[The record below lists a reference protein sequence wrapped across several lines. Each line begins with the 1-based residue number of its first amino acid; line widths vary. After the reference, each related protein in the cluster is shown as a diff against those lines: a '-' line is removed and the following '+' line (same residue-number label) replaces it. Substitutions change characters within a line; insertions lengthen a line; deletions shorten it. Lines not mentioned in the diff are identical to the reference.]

1 MIIILKAKVGCH
13 NNIVAR
19 VVLSSSSSSS
29 RKGNKKENKNKKSE
43 KKSGQEEIDE
53 LRQLLA
59 LVGYGPE
66 RLAEGWRRLHGDLHR
81 SYG

>member
-1 MIIILKAKVGCH
+1 
-13 NNIVAR
+13 
-19 VVLSSSSSSS
+19 VVPSSSSSSSS
-29 RKGNKKENKNKKSE
+29 RGNKKKKNKNKKSE
-43 KKSGQEEIDE
+43 KESGQEEIDA

-81 SYG
+81 SY

>member
-1 MIIILKAKVGCH
+1 
-13 NNIVAR
+13 
-19 VVLSSSSSSS
+19 VVPSSSSSSS
-29 RKGNKKENKNKKSE
+29 KGNKKKNRKKNKKSE

-59 LVGYGPE
+59 LIGYGPE
-66 RLAEGWRRLHGDLHR
+66 KLAEGWRRLHADLHR

>member
-1 MIIILKAKVGCH
+1 MVPS
-13 NNIVAR
+13 
-19 VVLSSSSSSS
+19 SSSSSSS
-29 RKGNKKENKNKKSE
+29 RKGNKKKKKNKKSE

-59 LVGYGPE
+59 LVGYGRE

-81 SYG
+81 SY

>member
-1 MIIILKAKVGCH
+1 MVP
-13 NNIVAR
+13 
-19 VVLSSSSSSS
+19 SSSSSSS
-29 RKGNKKENKNKKSE
+29 RKGNKKKKNKNKKSE

-81 SYG
+81 SY

>member
-1 MIIILKAKVGCH
+1 MIPS
-13 NNIVAR
+13 
-19 VVLSSSSSSS
+19 SSSSSSS
-29 RKGNKKENKNKKSE
+29 RKGNKKKKNENKKSE

-66 RLAEGWRRLHGDLHR
+66 RLAEGWRQLRGDLHR
-81 SYG
+81 SY